1 MLFTELKPLSQE
13 VEFIDSFLICKVNV
27 LPFRA
32 LFQVE
37 CGYKESNNVWK
48 VRESS
53 EIWPGDATTS
63 ICILRDIIVHCK
75 CQRKFIY
82 TERLWFL
89 TRSKLGE
96 WSQEQIT
103 WKGLFLLK
111 HSLAI
116 TFFQTLHLKNLPE
129 IQDGRHKWPADI
141 TTSLKIDLS
150 DYYKPPLTME
160 NTIAKECLFPWIFG
174 FPGVTQCL

>member
-1 MLFTELKPLSQE
+1 MFYLSELCSKWSVATKSQ
-13 VEFIDSFLICKVNV
+13 IMCGKWG
-27 LPFRA
+27 RA
-32 LFQVE
+32 LRSGLE
-37 CGYKESNNVWK
+37 MCRSA
-48 VRESS
+48 SS
-53 EIWPGDATTS
+53 ATTS

-82 TERLWFL
+82 TERLWLL

-129 IQDGRHKWPADI
+129 IQDGRHKWPPDI